1 MTKARAALSPLRWLL
16 AVALLASCAL
26 GLRLPAHRAVAVAG
40 RTRLAMSSM
49 LPVPQEGDEYGTE
62 DEVSLS
68 GDGVVIRKT
77 RSGMYKK
84 RDNRDQLPF
93 RIYVPK
99 DQTLGEEDYVLGSF
113 RLDAT
118 TAVGDVLDLG
128 PKGTYS
134 VVRVRFLYRYMQN
147 RLLVTSKKLEVVP
160 LSTSALPFLQ

>member
-1 MTKARAALSPLRWLL
+1 MTTARAALSPLRWLL
-16 AVALLASCAL
+16 AVALLASCAR
-26 GLRLPAHRAVAVAG
+26 GLRLPARRAVAVAG
-40 RTRLAMSSM
+40 KTRLAMSSM
-49 LPVPQEGDEYGTE
+49 LPMPQEGDDE
-62 DEVSLS
+62 DEFSLS

-118 TAVGDVLDLG
+118 TSVGDVLDLG